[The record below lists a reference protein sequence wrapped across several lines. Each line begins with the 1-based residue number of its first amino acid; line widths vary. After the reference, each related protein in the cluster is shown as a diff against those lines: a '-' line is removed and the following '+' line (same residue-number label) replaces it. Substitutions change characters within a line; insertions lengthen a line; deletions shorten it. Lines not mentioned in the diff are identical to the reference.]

1 MTYFFTGFMSIPKD
15 YFSITILQKTYSF
28 SLLYKDFSSNLH
40 TSGNKKF
47 YQKIFCLSTKKDGL
61 NKNSQP
67 SFRIISYNI
76 LSIVLV
82 NFLKQYNTLY
92 SVRLS
97 ANIERI

>member
-47 YQKIFCLSTKKDGL
+47 YQKIFCLSTKKGRP
-61 NKNSQP
+61 K
-67 SFRIISYNI
+67 
-76 LSIVLV
+76 
-82 NFLKQYNTLY
+82 
-92 SVRLS
+92 
-97 ANIERI
+97 

>member
-47 YQKIFCLSTKKDGL
+47 YQKNFCLSTKKDGL

-76 LSIVLV
+76 LSIVLGRV
-82 NFLKQYNTLY
+82 EKVILAVYKYNL
-92 SVRLS
+92 
-97 ANIERI
+97 NI